1 MIHFVFHYI
10 LIKDKKMLWRVKLG
24 WNYVYV
30 ASEVISKVRCCL
42 SARQGKLNKFA
53 QIADTSKEHSK
64 STKIISN

>member
-1 MIHFVFHYI
+1 
-10 LIKDKKMLWRVKLG
+10 MLWRVKLG